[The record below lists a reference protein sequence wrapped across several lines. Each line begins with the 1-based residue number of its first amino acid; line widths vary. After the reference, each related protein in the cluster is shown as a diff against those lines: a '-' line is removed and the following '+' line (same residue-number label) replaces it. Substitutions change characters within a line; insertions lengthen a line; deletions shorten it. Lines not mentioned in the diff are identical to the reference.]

1 MTGQKDNM
9 LVFASVCFSTSKSHL
24 KFRVTEISWDIHV
37 GDIQWDIR
45 VGKPPI
51 RRSENQLETGL
62 VCNVFRSYGRNKVIL
77 GKDPHLC
84 IRDLIKTTYLHPRKS
99 AKGPW
104 RQDNFNVTRQPLKA
118 LNLLLGWCICK
129 LCEQKLKLYPLQSDS
144 CFLSMVSSHF
154 IYHTQILHVGNIY
167 LHFPLNV
174 GIFHPT

>member
-1 MTGQKDNM
+1 MLFDFQKS
-9 LVFASVCFSTSKSHL
+9 L
-24 KFRVTEISWDIHV
+24 EISGNWDIMGYPCWRYSMGYIH
-37 GDIQWDIR
+37 

-104 RQDNFNVTRQPLKA
+104 RQDNFNATGQPLKT
-118 LNLLLGWCICK
+118 LNLILGWCICK
-129 LCEQKLKLYPLQSDS
+129 FSLLPISSTKCEQKLKLYPLQSDS